1 MSVQELA
8 PTFFIFVPM
17 KAKFSDN
24 RRKSSG
30 NSKRLALFF
39 CLLNNVVLAQKDIV
53 IFHNCENFFYPT
65 NDTLTQ
71 DDDFTSEGKK
81 HWTFERYNKKKNALA
96 KTYIAAGAGKLPSL
110 IGLCEVENDNVLN
123 DLCKGT
129 ILRKGN
135 YKFIHYNSEDVRG
148 IDVALLY
155 LPSRFTPLE
164 HYKITYESDK
174 AEDRTRDILY
184 VNGLLGRN
192 KINIYVIHA
201 PSRREH
207 NIKKALRQAIF
218 DTVYQHIRHLMST
231 KGETDFLIMGD
242 MNDNPWDSAVEG
254 GFRTIVS
261 AHNPQPMLVN
271 LMQNNKNKIGSYAY
285 NGSYQSFDQFIVSR
299 SLFESIDSSKTGNV
313 FRADFLTDGNP
324 KHRLITPYSTYKGM
338 YYQGGVSDHF
348 PIVMVI
354 NERPLPKE
362 DKSKQE

>member
-1 MSVQELA
+1 
-8 PTFFIFVPM
+8 M
-17 KAKFSDN
+17 KANNSDHK
-24 RRKSSG
+24 RKSNG
-30 NSKRLALFF
+30 KSKRLALFF
-39 CLLNNVVLAQKDIV
+39 CLLNNVVFAQKDV
-53 IFHNCENFFYPT
+53 VVFHNCENFFYPT

-71 DDDFTSEGKK
+71 DDDYTSEGKK

-96 KTYIAAGAGKLPSL
+96 KTYVAAGNGKLPSI

-135 YKFIHYNSEDVRG
+135 YKFIHYDSEDIRG

-174 AEDRTRDILY
+174 EEDRTRDILY

-192 KINIYVIHA
+192 KVNIYVIHA

-207 NIKKALRQAIF
+207 NIKKSLRQAIF
-218 DTVYQHIRHLMST
+218 DTVYQHICHLMQE
-231 KGETDFLIMGD
+231 KGETNFLIMGD
-242 MNDNPWDSAVEG
+242 MNDNPWDSAVKD
-254 GFRTIVS
+254 GFRTIAS
-261 AHNPQPMLVN
+261 GKNPQPMLVN
-271 LMQNNKNKIGSYAY
+271 IMQNNKNKIGSYVY

-299 SLFESIDSSKTGNV
+299 SLLESTDSSTTGNV
-313 FRADFLTDGNP
+313 FRAEFLTDGNP
-324 KHRLITPYSTYKGM
+324 KHRLLTPYSTYKGM
-338 YYQGGVSDHF
+338 HYQGGISDHF

-354 NERPLPKE
+354 NDKPRSER
-362 DKSKQE
+362 